1 MKKTFLLI
9 AIAAASTTTVKAQT
23 TYTSTVDDKNVTIY
37 KGIVTKYDIQKDH
50 AFDGW
55 YPGNQKAYSPEP
67 AVLAAMQE
75 AKGKLQF
82 VVFGGTWCEDTQ
94 FILPKFFKLQ
104 ELGGVPDST
113 VSFFAVDR
121 SKKTLGNIADA
132 FKITNVPT
140 IIVMK
145 DGKEINRLV
154 EYGKTGKWDTE
165 LAEMLKPTPPMQPA
179 RKAEINEDKP
189 VKF

>member
-1 MKKTFLLI
+1 MKKLLLSGI
-9 AIAAASTTTVKAQT
+9 VALSITTANAQTPFTTTI
-23 TYTSTVDDKNVTIY
+23 DKNNVTILN
-37 KGIVTKYDIQKDH
+37 GIVAKSDIANNAAFSNWYAGNKNSYKPDTSVTNAMANTKDKVQY
-50 AFDGW
+50 
-55 YPGNQKAYSPEP
+55 
-67 AVLAAMQE
+67 
-75 AKGKLQF
+75 

-104 ELGGVPDST
+104 EQSGLSE
-113 VSFFAVDR
+113 SHLSLYAVDR

-145 DGKEINRLV
+145 DGKEIGRVV

-165 LAEMLKPTPPMQPA
+165 LGQILK
-179 RKAEINEDKP
+179 NL
-189 VKF
+189 

>member
-1 MKKTFLLI
+1 MANTK
-9 AIAAASTTTVKAQT
+9 
-23 TYTSTVDDKNVTIY
+23 DKVQY
-37 KGIVTKYDIQKDH
+37 
-50 AFDGW
+50 
-55 YPGNQKAYSPEP
+55 
-67 AVLAAMQE
+67 
-75 AKGKLQF
+75 

-104 ELGGVPDST
+104 EQSGLSE
-113 VSFFAVDR
+113 SRLSLYAVDR

-145 DGKEINRLV
+145 DGKEIGRVV

-165 LAEMLKPTPPMQPA
+165 LGQILSSL
-179 RKAEINEDKP
+179 
-189 VKF
+189 